1 MSQQL
6 QELLAEVSA
15 ALADMVTAMNE
26 KTQSSDQISSA
37 LADMAEALDGK
48 SQGKSL
54 ESIAKAISALRPQIV
69 VQPAPV
75 VLQVIEGEYIFTGKL
90 IYDNFDRISDFS
102 IKKSPMK
109 V

>member
-1 MSQQL
+1 MDPQL
-6 QELLAEVSA
+6 QELLAEVSS

-75 VLQVIEGEYIFTGKL
+75 VVQMVGADCTYEVSMK
-90 IYDNFDRISDFS
+90 YDNFDRITSCM
-102 IKKSPMK
+102 ITKGVKQ
-109 V
+109 